1 MDNDYLNEIDD
12 IEIPDELSYQFIQQG
27 IQKKVMRKW
36 KALKRHIAENTQTDE
51 EINEFEKLLNYF
63 YCNE

>member
-1 MDNDYLNEIDD
+1 
-12 IEIPDELSYQFIQQG
+12 
-27 IQKKVMRKW
+27 MRKW

-63 YCNE
+63 YNE